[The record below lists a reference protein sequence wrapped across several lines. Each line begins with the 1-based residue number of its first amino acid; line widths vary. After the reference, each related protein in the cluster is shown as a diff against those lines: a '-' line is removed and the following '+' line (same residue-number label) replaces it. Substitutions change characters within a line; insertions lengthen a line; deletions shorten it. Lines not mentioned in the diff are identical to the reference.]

1 VPPVNAE
8 YILNRLGSEQK
19 RILWLENSYH
29 VATLD
34 NDKDLI
40 LQESLNFINGLV

>member
-1 VPPVNAE
+1 MLKRTVAQFSDKAE
-8 YILNRLGSEQK
+8 L
-19 RILWLENSYH
+19 LWLENSFH

-40 LQESLNFINGLV
+40 AERSVAFIRAIAGR